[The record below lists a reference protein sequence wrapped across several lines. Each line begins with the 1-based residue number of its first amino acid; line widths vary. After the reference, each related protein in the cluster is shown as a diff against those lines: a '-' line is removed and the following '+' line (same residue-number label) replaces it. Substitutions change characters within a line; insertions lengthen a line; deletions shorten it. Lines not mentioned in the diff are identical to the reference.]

1 MSIPQLHILL
11 QLTNISQN
19 HVAIIQVCRCDRYIP
34 FVGTIILCKI
44 QWAKFSPFLNNDF
57 EIFQTITLTQWKKSS
72 AATKEVLRKVSVTQQ
87 KYTGFSS
94 KSEEWSPSQ
103 SPFRYSIW
111 QLGSFFERHMRS
123 LSSFDFVFHQD
134 VVIIWG
140 KQPWYYIFIDSLFIS
155 RALFY
160 DILKS
165 ALQAFWKCGTDGA
178 NKFIHRHNYAGE
190 IAIYDKYY
198 HSKNVQMKVSTKVT
212 LSDQRF
218 LTLWRFPKWDK
229 SRISEFTCCQMLS
242 HAVKGWNHVRCEK
255 ERKCRLCCF

>member
-1 MSIPQLHILL
+1 MTLKYF
-11 QLTNISQN
+11 
-19 HVAIIQVCRCDRYIP
+19 RR
-34 FVGTIILCKI
+34 
-44 QWAKFSPFLNNDF
+44 SPWPNGRKV
-57 EIFQTITLTQWKKSS
+57 QQQQK
-72 AATKEVLRKVSVTQQ
+72 VLRKVSVTQQ

-123 LSSFDFVFHQD
+123 LSSFDFIFHQD

-165 ALQAFWKCGTDGA
+165 ALQAFWKCGSDGA

-190 IAIYDKYY
+190 IAMINITILKMF
-198 HSKNVQMKVSTKVT
+198 KWK
-212 LSDQRF
+212 F
-218 LTLWRFPKWDK
+218 LPKWP
-229 SRISEFTCCQMLS
+229 
-242 HAVKGWNHVRCEK
+242 
-255 ERKCRLCCF
+255 